1 MRYDPAN
8 APIPSAWLDADESE
22 RLDAILRYHKR
33 AKEHGGN
40 LRAHSAIHTA
50 VENQLAEVHDA
61 AVRAMTRLQAEG
73 LDRHDAVHA
82 IGSVVAKQIHAM
94 LQERREHDSAQ
105 YAAQLDALTA
115 ESWRNSGDDE

>member
-1 MRYDPAN
+1 MRYDPAD
-8 APIPSAWLDADESE
+8 APIPSAWLEADESE

-33 AKEHGGN
+33 AKAHGGN

-50 VENQLAEVHDA
+50 VENQLAEGHDA
-61 AVRAMTRLQAEG
+61 AVRAMTRLEAEG

-82 IGSVVAKQIHAM
+82 IGSVVAKQIYAM
-94 LQERREHDSAQ
+94 LQQRRPHDSAE
-105 YAAQLDALTA
+105 YAAQLAALTA

>member
-1 MRYDPAN
+1 MRYDPAD
-8 APIPSAWLDADESE
+8 APIPSAWLEADESG

-40 LRAHSAIHTA
+40 LRAHSAIHTT
-50 VENQLAEVHDA
+50 VENQLAEGHDA
-61 AVRAMTRLQAEG
+61 AVRAMTRLEAEG

-94 LQERREHDSAQ
+94 LQQRRPHDSAE

-115 ESWRNSGDDE
+115 KSWRNSGDDE